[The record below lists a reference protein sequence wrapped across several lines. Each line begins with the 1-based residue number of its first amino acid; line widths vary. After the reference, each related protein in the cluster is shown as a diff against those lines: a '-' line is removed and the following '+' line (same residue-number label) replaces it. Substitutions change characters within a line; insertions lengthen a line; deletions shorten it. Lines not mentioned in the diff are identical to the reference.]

1 MRRPDP
7 IRSGFG
13 YAKRGPEP
21 ADQFLFEVCENRT
34 EDRGVLPETG
44 ERHAARASEGQTC
57 FAKAEERQHS
67 TDSGIEINSTMDT
80 DATASFIVE
89 ALADRLLTE
98 GRFASLFATNCP

>member
-1 MRRPDP
+1 MKGTVEPVVGKGGPRSTVAPRRHQRPRKHYNNVRRPDP

-67 TDSGIEINSTMDT
+67 TDSGIEINS
-80 DATASFIVE
+80 
-89 ALADRLLTE
+89 
-98 GRFASLFATNCP
+98 N